1 MQSNRSLEKVHE
13 LSLNQLGWAIKRLN
27 QAPRGCDYIQ
37 IFHGCMVFTP
47 LSCVGNFDPII
58 FFYVILIL
66 TWRLHIR
73 LILKSLKKG

>member
-37 IFHGCMVFTP
+37 IRQECMVSTP
-47 LSCVGNFDPII
+47 LSCVEN
-58 FFYVILIL
+58 LIQ
-66 TWRLHIR
+66 
-73 LILKSLKKG
+73 

>member
-37 IFHGCMVFTP
+37 IFHGCMVLTP
-47 LSCVGNFDPII
+47 VSYVGNFDPII
-58 FFYVILIL
+58 YFYVILIL
-66 TWRLHIR
+66 TWRLHTR

>member
-37 IFHGCMVFTP
+37 ICKECMVSTP

-58 FFYVILIL
+58 YFYVILIL
-66 TWRLHIR
+66 TWRLHTR

>member
-27 QAPRGCDYIQ
+27 QAPRGCDYIE
-37 IFHGCMVFTP
+37 IFQECIVFTP
-47 LSCVGNFDPII
+47 LSCVGIFDPII
-58 FFYVILIL
+58 YFYVILIL
-66 TWRLHIR
+66 TWRLHTR

>member
-37 IFHGCMVFTP
+37 ICQECMVFTP
-47 LSCVGNFDPII
+47 LSCVGNFDLII
-58 FFYVILIL
+58 YIYVILIL
-66 TWRLHIR
+66 TWRLHTR